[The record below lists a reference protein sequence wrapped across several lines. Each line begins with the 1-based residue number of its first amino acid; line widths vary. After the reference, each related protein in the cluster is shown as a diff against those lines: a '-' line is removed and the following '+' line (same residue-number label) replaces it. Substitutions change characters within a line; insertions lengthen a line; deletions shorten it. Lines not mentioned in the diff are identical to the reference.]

1 MDEGRPTFISLFVFL
16 KSQKCILNVGV
27 IFQES
32 PVTLTFRKIESNL
45 SNAAHSNKKIYKL
58 SDSLQQHLLEIFY
71 WNLID
76 LLCNTF
82 V

>member
-45 SNAAHSNKKIYKL
+45 SNAAHSNKKSINCLLAYNSIYL
-58 SDSLQQHLLEIFY
+58 RYFIG
-71 WNLID
+71 I
-76 LLCNTF
+76 
-82 V
+82 